1 MGSAWQYGRHQYKG
15 REVKKIMQQLE
26 HTDKL
31 LWELL
36 VFDLLDGAILRD
48 ADTETL
54 EILLLDIFNNK
65 AQYTGKGLIVGTA

>member
-1 MGSAWQYGRHQYKG
+1 
-15 REVKKIMQQLE
+15 MQQLE

-54 EILLLDIFNNK
+54 EILLIDIYNNK

>member
-1 MGSAWQYGRHQYKG
+1 
-15 REVKKIMQQLE
+15 MQQLE

-54 EILLLDIFNNK
+54 EILLLDIYNNR
-65 AQYTGKGLIVGTA
+65 AQYTGKGLIVGQA

>member
-1 MGSAWQYGRHQYKG
+1 
-15 REVKKIMQQLE
+15 MQQLE

-36 VFDLLDGAILRD
+36 VYDLQDGAILQD

-54 EILLLDIFNNK
+54 EILLLDIYNNR
-65 AQYTGKGLIVGTA
+65 AEYTGKGLIVGTA

>member
-1 MGSAWQYGRHQYKG
+1 
-15 REVKKIMQQLE
+15 MQQLE

-54 EILLLDIFNNK
+54 EILLLDIWNHK
-65 AQYTGKGLIVGTA
+65 AQYTGKGLIVGMA

>member
-1 MGSAWQYGRHQYKG
+1 
-15 REVKKIMQQLE
+15 MQQLE

-65 AQYTGKGLIVGTA
+65 AQYTGTGLIVGTA

>member
-1 MGSAWQYGRHQYKG
+1 
-15 REVKKIMQQLE
+15 MQQLE

-54 EILLLDIFNNK
+54 EILLLDIWNNK
-65 AQYTGKGLIVGTA
+65 AQYTGKGLIVGMA

>member
-1 MGSAWQYGRHQYKG
+1 
-15 REVKKIMQQLE
+15 MQQLE

-36 VFDLLDGAILRD
+36 VFDLQDGAILRD

-54 EILLLDIFNNK
+54 EILLLDIYNNR

>member
-1 MGSAWQYGRHQYKG
+1 
-15 REVKKIMQQLE
+15 MQQLE

-54 EILLLDIFNNK
+54 EILLLDIYNNR
-65 AQYTGKGLIVGTA
+65 AEYTGKGLIVGMA

>member
-1 MGSAWQYGRHQYKG
+1 
-15 REVKKIMQQLE
+15 MQQLE

-54 EILLLDIFNNK
+54 EILLLDIYNNK
-65 AQYTGKGLIVGTA
+65 AQYTGKGLIVGMA

>member
-1 MGSAWQYGRHQYKG
+1 
-15 REVKKIMQQLE
+15 MQQLE

-36 VFDLLDGAILRD
+36 VFDLQDGAILRD

-54 EILLLDIFNNK
+54 EILLLDIYNNK
-65 AQYTGKGLIVGTA
+65 AQYTGKGLIVGMA

>member
-1 MGSAWQYGRHQYKG
+1 
-15 REVKKIMQQLE
+15 MQQLE

-54 EILLLDIFNNK
+54 EILLLDIYNNR
-65 AQYTGKGLIVGTA
+65 AQYTGKGLIVGMA